1 MTQRSCVCLFA
12 PVCILGPSRAWPNGP
27 WPRAHLG
34 LWRPWARDPGQALRP
49 RDSDQVGPG
58 QGQRTQANGP
68 GPRYPGRRLGSS
80 NLGQVHGPIL
90 VGPRPWPKGPGPWLL
105 SQNPTPKVASYPPA
119 AHASNLGL
127 CECVCVCEDTYLSRL
142 SAYRPPPAI
151 AKPIRKFASAEEP
164 EKSENA
170 PNQFH
175 MASFGVV
182 AGGLFSFG
190 GIWAPWR
197 AQGAK

>member
-1 MTQRSCVCLFA
+1 MLA
-12 PVCILGPSRAWPNGP
+12 ILG
-27 WPRAHLG
+27 
-34 LWRPWARDPGQALRP
+34 
-49 RDSDQVGPG
+49 
-58 QGQRTQANGP
+58 
-68 GPRYPGRRLGSS
+68 
-80 NLGQVHGPIL
+80 
-90 VGPRPWPKGPGPWLL
+90 
-105 SQNPTPKVASYPPA
+105 
-119 AHASNLGL
+119 
-127 CECVCVCEDTYLSRL
+127 CVCVCEDTYLWRL

-190 GIWAPWR
+190 DIWALQALRCVSESSEALSPFI
-197 AQGAK
+197 